1 MIKATVSTVVQAPA
15 TTTQTAANPSCT
27 SKEEV

>member
-1 MIKATVSTVVQAPA
+1 MINATVSTVVHAPA
-15 TTTQTAANPSCT
+15 TTQTAANPSCT